1 MTATQLRHVSYLDPP
16 LCLALALPLY
26 EWFNKLELSH
36 SASYTDKYKFVQ
48 PYISVTI
55 FYNYNWTSTCT
66 CEDTPVYF
74 VICSNTNVPSGNVV
88 L

>member
-36 SASYTDKYKFVQ
+36 PASYTDKYKFVQ

-55 FYNYNWTSTCT
+55 FYN
-66 CEDTPVYF
+66 
-74 VICSNTNVPSGNVV
+74 
-88 L
+88 